1 MPGTLYIVGTPIGN
15 LGDLSP
21 RAAETLRAVDFIAA
35 EDTRV
40 TVKILNHFDI
50 KTKLVSYHE
59 HNRLEK
65 GPSIVER
72 LLSGESCALVTD
84 AGMPAISDPGQDLV
98 RLCHESG
105 VPVVTVPGPSAV
117 ITALALSGLEVS
129 RFTFEGFLSV
139 NKPSRKKHLEEIRD
153 ERRTMVF
160 YEAPHKLAATLRDLH
175 ETLGDRRVAI
185 VKELTK
191 IHESV
196 ERTTLAEADGKY
208 DGMKLKGEYVIIIE
222 AKTEAERQAE
232 APAIDPI
239 RLAQQHIAEGLSLN
253 EAAKLAAKASGA
265 KKSDVYRALV
275 GSVNETDV

>member
-21 RAAETLRAVDFIAA
+21 RAEETLRQVDFIAA

-50 KTKLVSYHE
+50 RTKLISYHE
-59 HNRLEK
+59 HNRQEK

-72 LLSGESCALVTD
+72 LLNGESCALVTD

-117 ITALALSGLEVS
+117 ITALALSGLEAG

-139 NKPSRKKHLEEIRD
+139 NKPSRKKHLEEIKD

-196 ERTTLAEADGKY
+196 ERTTLAAADGKY
-208 DGMKLKGEYVIIIE
+208 DGVKLKGEFVIIIE
-222 AKTEAERQAE
+222 AKTEDELRAE
-232 APAIDPI
+232 APQTDPVA
-239 RLAQQHIAEGLSLN
+239 LARRYVEEGLSVN
-253 EAAKLAAKASGA
+253 EAAKQAARETGA
-265 KKSDVYRALV
+265 KKSDIYRALV
-275 GSVNETDV
+275 ENGD

>member
-15 LGDLSP
+15 LGDFSP
-21 RAAETLRAVDFIAA
+21 RAEETLRTVDFIAA

-50 KTKLVSYHE
+50 RTKLVSYHE
-59 HNRLEK
+59 HNRKEK

-72 LLSGESCALVTD
+72 LLAGESCALVTD

-98 RLCHESG
+98 RLCHESMI
-105 VPVVTVPGPSAV
+105 PVATVPGPSAV

-139 NKPSRKKHLEEIRD
+139 NKPSRRKHLEEIRD

-160 YEAPHKLAATLRDLH
+160 YEAPHKLAATLHDLH
-175 ETLGDRRVAI
+175 VALGDRRIAI
-185 VKELTK
+185 LKELTK

-196 ERTTLAEADGKY
+196 EHTTLAEADGKY
-208 DGMKLKGEYVIIIE
+208 DGQKLKGEYVIIIE
-222 AKTEAERQAE
+222 AKTEEERQAE
-232 APAIDPI
+232 SPQLDP
-239 RLAQQHIAEGLSLN
+239 LALAAQYVSDGLSVN
-253 EAAKLAAKASGA
+253 EAAKQAAKETGA
-265 KKSDVYRALV
+265 KKSDIYRALLER
-275 GSVNETDV
+275 ET